1 MPDGIGSGI
10 DWFDSF
16 ILKEH
21 SGTLK
26 HDRTRSYDGQWRV
39 PIGFS
44 FCFHT
49 SWRPCLVA
57 KRQGVTVLNADR
69 KQPDQLKR
77 AIAAATWRFHWDAS
91 VSWWLSQRSEYHVM
105 VMWLSKHVCRASLD
119 TKAGKFDIVFDNNV
133 RKLEEIQPVVQ
144 GIKARYT
151 EWAVST
157 ALGIQFLLRSLV
169 NRQRVD
175 ASNSSWWAVQVCMD
189 LLKLGFETPNL
200 CDSMVL
206 LGMIWFW

>member
-1 MPDGIGSGI
+1 
-10 DWFDSF
+10 
-16 ILKEH
+16 
-21 SGTLK
+21 
-26 HDRTRSYDGQWRV
+26 
-39 PIGFS
+39 
-44 FCFHT
+44 
-49 SWRPCLVA
+49 
-57 KRQGVTVLNADR
+57 
-69 KQPDQLKR
+69 
-77 AIAAATWRFHWDAS
+77 
-91 VSWWLSQRSEYHVM
+91 M

-175 ASNSSWWAVQVCMD
+175 ASNSS
-189 LLKLGFETPNL
+189 
-200 CDSMVL
+200 
-206 LGMIWFW
+206 